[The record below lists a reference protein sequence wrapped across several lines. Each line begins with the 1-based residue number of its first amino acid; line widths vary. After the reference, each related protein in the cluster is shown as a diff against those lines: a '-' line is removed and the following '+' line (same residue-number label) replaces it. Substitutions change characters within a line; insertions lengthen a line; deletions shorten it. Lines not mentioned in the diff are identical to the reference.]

1 MCREQGYDLGR
12 LGYKAAQAQ
21 SGVSG
26 NGSDPLRLPHT
37 HAQLLLLVFLH
48 LRESEESVAI

>member
-37 HAQLLLLVFLH
+37 CTASPACV
-48 LRESEESVAI
+48 SAPA